1 MIVFKIIVYVS
12 TAKIKY
18 FGLYVRISIFK
29 KVSDIV
35 ECKRNE
41 TKNFLMLRE
50 VDQYVMTALLNTL
63 NVY

>member
-35 ECKRNE
+35 LNE
-41 TKNFLMLRE
+41 TKNFLMLQQ